1 MPRGR
6 DPEGPA
12 ALTNAERQA
21 RCHVR
26 LQGVETQDSSRLS
39 SSRLIV
45 LLMQACAVGGGH

>member
-1 MPRGR
+1 MPRGCK
-6 DPEGPA
+6 PERER
-12 ALTNAERQA
+12 ALSNAERQA

>member
-6 DPEGPA
+6 QPQGEH

-26 LQGVETQDSSRLS
+26 LQGVETQNSRRLS
-39 SSRLIV
+39 STRLIFV
-45 LLMQACAVGGGH
+45 